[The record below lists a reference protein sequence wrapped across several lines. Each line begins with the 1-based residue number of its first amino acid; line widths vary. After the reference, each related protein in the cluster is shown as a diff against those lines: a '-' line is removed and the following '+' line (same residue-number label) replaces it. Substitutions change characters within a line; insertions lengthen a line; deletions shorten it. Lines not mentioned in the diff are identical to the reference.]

1 LEEFSAGGGSGASAG
16 INFMKF
22 IGTKFSIW
30 GGNYKNSI
38 KNTFGETL
46 REINYRYYYIPEG
59 REKTDFNFNKIV
71 FTFIDNNHGRAFE
84 MIFEV
89 AEGGLLK
96 STNI

>member
-1 LEEFSAGGGSGASAG
+1 LEEFSPEGSGSGASAG

-46 REINYRYYYIPEG
+46 REINYRY
-59 REKTDFNFNKIV
+59 
-71 FTFIDNNHGRAFE
+71 
-84 MIFEV
+84 
-89 AEGGLLK
+89 
-96 STNI
+96 